1 MYSTIHI
8 IWASLVAQ
16 WSRICL
22 TMQETR
28 VRSLIGEDP
37 TCHEATKPVRHNYRA
52 CALEPRNQ
60 SIGLKPTTTEPQPPS
75 IFKRI
80 SFLMSLEIFASGYFF
95 LNFPQYKPQ
104 NLLTGHPPLPG
115 PMMNLVRPQTCL
127 HVWETV

>member
-16 WSRICL
+16 WSRIRL

-80 SFLMSLEIFASGYFF
+80 SYVLWGRKIVARS
-95 LNFPQYKPQ
+95 K
-104 NLLTGHPPLPG
+104 
-115 PMMNLVRPQTCL
+115 
-127 HVWETV
+127 